1 MIKVTKLNNDEIVV
15 NADLIEFVEA
25 NPDTIISLISGK
37 KILVKES
44 PQEIIKR
51 TAAYRRLSWGIDLK
65 QVKEANENY

>member
-37 KILVKES
+37 KIMVKES

-51 TAAYRRLSWGIDLK
+51 TAAYRRLSW
-65 QVKEANENY
+65 

>member
-37 KILVKES
+37 KIMVKET
-44 PQEIIKR
+44 PREIIQR
-51 TAAYRRLSWGIDLK
+51 TAAYRKFSWGIDLK
-65 QVKEANENY
+65 EVQQMNENS